1 MQNALMPL
9 KSLLSK
15 GITTTVLVG
24 NVAVFGL
31 MGTVGSFYTVSEAES
46 AMVFRLGQYVETK
59 SAGLHWN
66 FPILDSIKV
75 VDVESIYEIGFQD
88 TLLTLDE
95 NVIVTAFTVQY
106 KISDPYTYVIQAE
119 DPEEQLVRQAE
130 SAARAVIAD
139 FSMDD
144 AITTGRDAVT
154 SAIESKLNDMLM
166 NHISIGVEVVALNY
180 VSGEPPARVKS
191 AFDDAINARED
202 AENYIN
208 QALAYQEDVL
218 PKAKGQANKIINQ
231 AKSYREEVV
240 NQALGAVQG
249 FDKLLP
255 EFEKN
260 PELTKSRIYYDTV
273 RGVIQNNTVIINDG
287 DGQGSLPPIQT
298 VDINKLVAATKV
310 SK

>member
-1 MQNALMPL
+1 MNNALNPL

-24 NVAVFGL
+24 NVALLGL
-31 MGTVGSFYTVSEAES
+31 MGTVGSFYTVSESES
-46 AMVFRLGQYVETK
+46 ALVFRLGQYVETK
-59 SAGLHWN
+59 KSGLHWN
-66 FPILDSIKV
+66 FPIVDSV
-75 VDVESIYEIGFQD
+75 ETVDVESIYEIGFQD

-106 KISDPYTYVIQAE
+106 KISDPYTYLVKAE
-119 DPEEQLVRQAE
+119 DPEAQLVRQAE

-139 FSMDD
+139 FSMDE

-154 SAIESKLNDMLM
+154 SAIEAKLNDMLM
-166 NHISIGVEVVALNY
+166 NHISIGIEVIALNY
-180 VSGEPPARVKS
+180 VSGEPPTRVKS
-191 AFDDAINARED
+191 AFDDAITARED
-202 AENYIN
+202 AEKYIN
-208 QALAYQEDVL
+208 EAIAYQEDVL
-218 PKAKGQANKIINQ
+218 PKAQGQANKLVNE

-255 EFEKN
+255 EYERN

-273 RGVIQNNTVIINDG
+273 RNVIANNTVIINDG
-287 DGQGSLPPIQT
+287 GSQSLPPIQT
-298 VDINKLVAATKV
+298 VDINKLVAATRA

>member
-1 MQNALMPL
+1 MNNALNPIKTFMS
-9 KSLLSK
+9 KS
-15 GITTTVLVG
+15 ITTTVLVG
-24 NVAVFGL
+24 NVALLGL
-31 MGTVGSFYTVSEAES
+31 MGTVGSFYTVSESES
-46 AMVFRLGQYVETK
+46 ALVFRLGQYVETK
-59 SAGLHWN
+59 KSGLHWN
-66 FPILDSIKV
+66 FPILDSIKT

-106 KISDPYTYVIQAE
+106 KISDPYTYLMKAE
-119 DPEEQLVRQAE
+119 DPEAQLVRQAE

-139 FSMDD
+139 FSMDE

-154 SAIESKLNDMLM
+154 TAIEAKLNDMLM
-166 NHISIGVEVVALNY
+166 NQISIGIEVVALNY
-180 VSGEPPARVKS
+180 VSGEPPSRVKS

-202 AENYIN
+202 AEKYIN
-208 QALAYQEDVL
+208 EAIAYQEDVL
-218 PKAKGQANKIINQ
+218 PKAKGQANKIVNE

-249 FDKLLP
+249 FEKLLP
-255 EFEKN
+255 EYARN

-273 RGVIQNNTVIINDG
+273 RNVISNNTVIINDG
-287 DGQGSLPPIQT
+287 GNQGSIPPIQT
-298 VDINKLVAATKV
+298 VDINKIVAATKA